1 MRFLQNRIVGI
12 SFILTLMT
20 LTLTPPIYGQ
30 TSALG
35 GFVPTGGSN
44 SPNNYGIAFQ
54 LPIANVLNN
63 PYGGGTGRTNLM
75 SAIAITYGGMSAVV
89 WFYQPE
95 DGAGVLLGFQNN
107 NIPNSPSAFVPLL
120 YVGFNG
126 RLFAGDWDGAVF
138 QVSTFITPGWHM
150 AVVEEYI
157 GKDNYAYVSL
167 YLDGKYVGTANAS
180 VLPTLYNYVVN
191 LFNPQVDFPYS
202 YVGGSYTAGG
212 WPQTNAEYFFYSST
226 IAIVAFYDVVLTNTI
241 IQQMWEESHVTMN
254 GINAYLPTQHAV
266 AIYLFSPNYFSFS
279 HWELAPYYVNNTVME
294 QLGVINPELTPL
306 FYGVQN
312 MTWGNFNVMVNNG
325 EIQNNTSVNQG
336 TLANSNASS
345 ESFLSVLPLVIIVLV
360 AVAVIITVVMIVRR
374 K

>member
-1 MRFLQNRIVGI
+1 
-12 SFILTLMT
+12 MT

-35 GFVPTGGSN
+35 GIVPTSGSN

-54 LPIANVLNN
+54 LPIAYVTNN

-95 DGAGVLLGFQNN
+95 NGVGVLLGFQNTN
-107 NIPNSPSAFVPLL
+107 MPNPPFGYTPLL
-120 YVGFNG
+120 YVGLNG
-126 RLFAGDWDGAVF
+126 NLFAGDFDGAF
-138 QVSTFITPGWHM
+138 LQVSTPITPGWHM

-157 GKDNYAYVSL
+157 GKDNYTYVSL
-167 YLDGKYVGTANAS
+167 YLDGKYVGTVNAS
-180 VLPTLYNYVVN
+180 VPPQLYNDIDIGN
-191 LFNPQVDFPYS
+191 HQVDFPYG

-212 WPQTNAEYFFYSST
+212 WPQTNGEYFFYSGT

-241 IQQMWEESHVTMN
+241 IKQMWEESHVTMN
-254 GINAYLPTQHAV
+254 GINAYLPTQNTV

-279 HWELAPYYVNNTVME
+279 HWELAPYYVNNTVMG
-294 QLGVINPELTPL
+294 QLGVINSELTPL

-312 MTWGNFNVMVNNG
+312 ITWGNFNIMVNNG
-325 EIQNNTSVNQG
+325 EIQSNNSVNQG
-336 TLANSNASS
+336 TPANSNASS
-345 ESFLSVLPLVIIVLV
+345 ESFLSVLPLVLIVLV
-360 AVAVIITVVMIVRR
+360 AVAVVIAIVMIVRR

>member
-1 MRFLQNRIVGI
+1 MRFLQSRIVGI

-75 SAIAITYGGMSAVV
+75 GAIAITYSGMSAVV

-95 DGAGVLLGFQNN
+95 NGVGVLLGFQNT
-107 NIPNSPSAFVPLL
+107 NISNPPPFGWVPLL
-120 YVGFNG
+120 YVGLNG
-126 RLFAGDWDGAVF
+126 SLFAGDWDGVCF
-138 QVSTFITPGWHM
+138 QVSTPITPGWHM

-157 GKDNYAYVSL
+157 GKDNYTYVSL
-167 YLDGKYVGTANAS
+167 YLDGRYVGTVNAS
-180 VLPTLYNYVVN
+180 VLSTLYNYYVN
-191 LFNPQVDFPYS
+191 HQLDFPYG

-212 WPQTNAEYFFYSST
+212 WPQTNKEYFYNGT

-266 AIYLFSPNYFSFS
+266 AIYLFSPNYFS
-279 HWELAPYYVNNTVME
+279 HGELAPYYVNNTVMG
-294 QLGVINPELTPL
+294 QLGVINSELTPI

-312 MTWGNFNVMVNNG
+312 ITWGNSNIMVNNG
-325 EIQNNTSVNQG
+325 EIQSNTGVNQG
-336 TLANSNASS
+336 TPANSNASS
-345 ESFLSVLPLVIIVLV
+345 ESFLSVLPLVLIVLV
-360 AVAVIITVVMIVRR
+360 AVAVIIAIVMIVRR

>member
-1 MRFLQNRIVGI
+1 MRLLQNRIVGI
-12 SFILTLMT
+12 FILTLII

-35 GFVPTGGSN
+35 GFVPTSGSN
-44 SPNNYGIAFQ
+44 SPNYYGIAFQ
-54 LPIANVLNN
+54 LPIAYVTNN

-95 DGAGVLLGFQNN
+95 NGVGALLGFQNTN
-107 NIPNSPSAFVPLL
+107 MPNSPFAFTPLL
-120 YVGFNG
+120 YVGLDG
-126 RLFAGDWDGAVF
+126 SLFAGDWDGAF
-138 QVSTFITPGWHM
+138 LQVSTPIAPGWHM

-157 GKDNYAYVSL
+157 GKDNYTYVSL
-167 YLDGKYVGTANAS
+167 YLDGKYVGTVNAS
-180 VLPTLYNYVVN
+180 VLPQLYNYVVN
-191 LFNPQVDFPYS
+191 FVNHQVDFPYG
-202 YVGGSYTAGG
+202 YVGGGYTGGG
-212 WPQTNAEYFFYSST
+212 WPQTNGEYFFYSGT

-266 AIYLFSPNYFSFS
+266 AIYLFSPNYFNFS

-312 MTWGNFNVMVNNG
+312 ITWGNFNIMANNG
-325 EIQNNTSVNQG
+325 ETQSNTGVNQG
-336 TLANSNASS
+336 TPANSNASS
-345 ESFLSVLPLVIIVLV
+345 NSFLSVLPLVLIVVV
-360 AVAVIITVVMIVRR
+360 AVAVVIAIVMIVRR

>member
-1 MRFLQNRIVGI
+1 
-12 SFILTLMT
+12 MT

-35 GFVPTGGSN
+35 GFVPTSGSN

-54 LPIANVLNN
+54 LPIAYVTNN
-63 PYGGGTGRTNLM
+63 PYGGGTGMTNLM

-95 DGAGVLLGFQNN
+95 NGVGALLGFQDTNM
-107 NIPNSPSAFVPLL
+107 PNSPFGYAPLL

-126 RLFAGDWDGAVF
+126 SLFAGDWDGAF
-138 QVSTFITPGWHM
+138 LQVSTPITPGWHM

-157 GKDNYAYVSL
+157 GKDNYFYVSL

-180 VLPTLYNYVVN
+180 VLPMLYNYFVN
-191 LFNPQVDFPYS
+191 HQLDFPYG
-202 YVGGSYTAGG
+202 YVGGGHTNYY
-212 WPQTNAEYFFYSST
+212 WPQTNGEYFFYSGT

-266 AIYLFSPNYFSFS
+266 AIYLFSPNYFN
-279 HWELAPYYVNNTVME
+279 HGELAPYYVNNTVMG
-294 QLGVINPELTPL
+294 QLGVTNSELTPI

-312 MTWGNFNVMVNNG
+312 ITWGNSNIMVNNV
-325 EIQNNTSVNQG
+325 ETQSNTGVNQG
-336 TLANSNASS
+336 TPVNSNASS
-345 ESFLSVLPLVIIVLV
+345 NSFLSVLPLVLIVVV
-360 AVAVIITVVMIVRR
+360 AVAVVIAIVMIVRR

>member
-1 MRFLQNRIVGI
+1 MRFSQSRIVGI

-35 GFVPTGGSN
+35 GFVPTGGSS

-75 SAIAITYGGMSAVV
+75 SAIAITYGGLSAVV

-95 DGAGVLLGFQNN
+95 NGVGVLLGYQNT
-107 NIPNSPSAFVPLL
+107 NILPNSQPSAWTPLL
-120 YVGFNG
+120 YVGLNG
-126 RLFAGDWDGAVF
+126 SLFAGDWDGVCF
-138 QVSTFITPGWHM
+138 QVSTPITPGWHM

-157 GKDNYAYVSL
+157 GKDNYVYVSL
-167 YLDGKYVGTANAS
+167 YLDGKYVGTVNAS
-180 VLPTLYNYVVN
+180 VLPQLYNYYVN
-191 LFNPQVDFPYS
+191 HQLDFPYG
-202 YVGGSYTAGG
+202 YVGGSYTASG
-212 WPQTNAEYFFYSST
+212 WPQTNKEYFFYDGT
-226 IAIVAFYDVVLTNTI
+226 IAIVAFYDVVLTNTT
-241 IQQMWEESHVTMN
+241 IQQMWEESHVTMS

-266 AIYLFSPNYFSFS
+266 AIYLFSPNYFS
-279 HWELAPYYVNNTVME
+279 HGELAPYYVNNTVMG
-294 QLGVINPELTPL
+294 QLGVTNSELTPI

-312 MTWGNFNVMVNNG
+312 ITWGNFNIMINNG
-325 EIQNNTSVNQG
+325 EILSNTNVNQG

-345 ESFLSVLPLVIIVLV
+345 ESFLSVLPLVLIVIV
-360 AVAVIITVVMIVRR
+360 AVAVVIAVVMIVRR